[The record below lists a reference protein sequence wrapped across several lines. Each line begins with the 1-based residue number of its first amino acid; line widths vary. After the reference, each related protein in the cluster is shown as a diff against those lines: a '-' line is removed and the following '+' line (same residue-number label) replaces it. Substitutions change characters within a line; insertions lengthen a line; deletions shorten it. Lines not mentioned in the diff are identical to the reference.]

1 MKKRILTRLAILV
14 LIAVAGFF
22 AVVWFTLP
30 HHNINRGAFER
41 LEFNMPR
48 AEVEAILGCPPGNY
62 CSAGAEGEVTLA
74 DGSPG
79 GLPIREIFDDA
90 LAVGGGDAEE
100 CFRTAIWASDNG
112 MIVVVFDVNN
122 AITKKDFLP
131 IRVNGIL
138 AQVRRWLMA
147 R

>member
-1 MKKRILTRLAILV
+1 MTKRILVRLSIL
-14 LIAVAGFF
+14 LLLAAAGFF
-22 AVVWFTLP
+22 AIVWFTLP
-30 HHNINRGAFER
+30 NHNINRGAFER
-41 LEFNMPR
+41 LEFNMSR

-62 CSAGAEGEVTLA
+62 CSAGAEGEITLA

-79 GLPIREIFDDA
+79 GIPIREIFDDA
-90 LAVGGGDAEE
+90 LAPVGGDAAE

-131 IRVNGIL
+131 IRVNGIV
-138 AQVRRWLMA
+138 AQVRRWLMS